1 MTTLHTLTNENVY
14 SYSKLKSILY
24 SDEEK
29 LVYRVGYIKEKL
41 LQIST
46 ALRGKIPP
54 DLTDQDLTEDNAF
67 KQWII
72 VNSIYDASVQDESN
86 NGFNRLLYYLFD
98 KSRGNVARLV
108 NNYDINIKVNDAGQ
122 LEDMELVILETETAE
137 ESNDE

>member
-1 MTTLHTLTNENVY
+1 MTEE
-14 SYSKLKSILY
+14 ILEV
-24 SDEEK
+24 DEDK

-72 VNSIYDASVQDESN
+72 VNSIYDASVQDEGN
-86 NGFNRLLYYLFD
+86 DGFNRLLYYLFD
-98 KSRGNVARLV
+98 KSKGNVARLV
-108 NNYDINIKVNDAGQ
+108 NDYDINIKVNDAGQ
-122 LEDMELVILETETAE
+122 LEDMQLVILETETAE

>member
-1 MTTLHTLTNENVY
+1 MTEE
-14 SYSKLKSILY
+14 ILEV
-24 SDEEK
+24 DEDK

-72 VNSIYDASVQDESN
+72 VNSIYDASIQDEGN
-86 NGFNRLLYYLFD
+86 DGFNRLLYYLFD
-98 KSRGNVARLV
+98 KSKGNIARLV
-108 NNYDINIKVNDAGQ
+108 NNYDINIELNDAGQ
-122 LEDMELVILETETAE
+122 LKDMQLVILETETAE
-137 ESNDE
+137 ETNDG

>member
-1 MTTLHTLTNENVY
+1 MTEE
-14 SYSKLKSILY
+14 ILEV
-24 SDEEK
+24 DEDK

-54 DLTDQDLTEDNAF
+54 DLTDQDLTEDNVF

-86 NGFNRLLYYLFD
+86 DGFNRLLYYLFD
-98 KSRGNVARLV
+98 KSKGNIARLV
-108 NNYDINIKVNDAGQ
+108 NNYDINIKLNEAGQ
-122 LEDMELVILETETAE
+122 LEDMQLVVLETETAE
-137 ESNDE
+137 ESNDG

>member
-1 MTTLHTLTNENVY
+1 MTEE
-14 SYSKLKSILY
+14 ILEV
-24 SDEEK
+24 DEEK

-72 VNSIYDASVQDESN
+72 VNSIYDASIQDEN
-86 NGFNRLLYYLFD
+86 NDGFNRLLYYLFD
-98 KSRGNVARLV
+98 KSKGNIARLV
-108 NNYDINIKVNDAGQ
+108 NNYDINIELNDAGQ
-122 LEDMELVILETETAE
+122 LEDMQLVVLETETAE
-137 ESNDE
+137 EINDG

>member
-1 MTTLHTLTNENVY
+1 MTEE
-14 SYSKLKSILY
+14 ILEV
-24 SDEEK
+24 DEDK

-72 VNSIYDASVQDESN
+72 VNSIYDASIQDEDN
-86 NGFNRLLYYLFD
+86 DGFNRLLYYLFD
-98 KSRGNVARLV
+98 KSKGNIARLV
-108 NNYDINIKVNDAGQ
+108 NNYDINIELNDAGQ
-122 LEDMELVILETETAE
+122 LKDMQLVVLETETAE
-137 ESNDE
+137 ETAEETTDGK

>member
-1 MTTLHTLTNENVY
+1 MTEE
-14 SYSKLKSILY
+14 ILEV
-24 SDEEK
+24 DEDK

-72 VNSIYDASVQDESN
+72 VNSIYDASIQDEDN
-86 NGFNRLLYYLFD
+86 DGFNRLLYYLFD
-98 KSRGNVARLV
+98 KSKGNIARLV
-108 NNYDINIKVNDAGQ
+108 NNYDINIELNDAGQ
-122 LEDMELVILETETAE
+122 LKDMQLVVLETETAE
-137 ESNDE
+137 ETNDGK

>member
-1 MTTLHTLTNENVY
+1 MTEE
-14 SYSKLKSILY
+14 ILEV
-24 SDEEK
+24 DEEK

-86 NGFNRLLYYLFD
+86 DGFNRLLYYLFD
-98 KSRGNVARLV
+98 KSRGNIARLV
-108 NNYDINIKVNDAGQ
+108 NNYDVNIKLNDAGQ
-122 LEDMELVILETETAE
+122 LEDMQLVVLETETAE
-137 ESNDE
+137 ESNDG

>member
-1 MTTLHTLTNENVY
+1 MTEE
-14 SYSKLKSILY
+14 ILEV
-24 SDEEK
+24 DEDK

-54 DLTDQDLTEDNAF
+54 DLTDLDLTEDNVF

-72 VNSIYDASVQDESN
+72 VNSIYDASVQDEDN
-86 NGFNRLLYYLFD
+86 DGFNRLLYYLFD

-108 NNYDINIKVNDAGQ
+108 NNYDINIKLNDAGQ
-122 LEDMELVILETETAE
+122 LEDMQLVVLETETAE
-137 ESNDE
+137 ESNDG